1 LTEVCMIR
9 LFISILILLMSI
21 SCFAAEDSLLTA
33 NSDSVTVSE
42 PDSASQQAQ
51 STESSEFD
59 LGYPLSPERKELL
72 TSYSRFKNIW
82 RFFSFFI
89 EIIILLALLFTGLS
103 GKFESWAER
112 LSNKKILVTLS
123 YLLFYTVFIFLVN
136 IPFDYY
142 RGFIIE
148 HQYGFSNLNTIEWL
162 SESLKSQAILF
173 VFMFIIVAVM
183 YKLINSLKRWWL
195 WFSLGAIPFL
205 IFVMLIY
212 PTVLAPMFNTFNPIG
227 QTELGQEL
235 TGLAEKAGIEN
246 PEVYEVDAS
255 KQSNKINAYFAGV
268 FGSKRIVLYDNT
280 IRLFTV
286 DELKYVMGHEIGHY
300 VMNHMWIG
308 IFLAIAI
315 IMAGLYLMNRILPG
329 IIKRYSDRFKFDRL
343 GKVSSLPL
351 IILFVSVFSFITQPI
366 SNGVSRIMEYDADEF
381 GMELSGVDAQ
391 TAQITFEK
399 LSAYNLS
406 DPDPAGIIEFWFY
419 DHPALNKR
427 IARIHE
433 LYDKSMKNN

>member
-1 LTEVCMIR
+1 MAR
-9 LFISILILLMSI
+9 LIFPILFLLISM
-21 SCFAAEDSLLTA
+21 SCFASGDSLLTE
-33 NSDSVTVSE
+33 NSDSVLVSE
-42 PDSASQQAQ
+42 TDSIAEQVVAA
-51 STESSEFD
+51 ESSEFES
-59 LGYPLSPERKELL
+59 GYPLSPEREELL
-72 TSYSRFKNIW
+72 ISYSRFKNIW
-82 RFFSFFI
+82 RFASIFI

-103 GKFESWAER
+103 GKFESWASR
-112 LSNKKILVTLS
+112 ISDKRILVTLL
-123 YLLFYTVFIFLVN
+123 YLLFYTIFMFLVN
-136 IPFDYY
+136 VPFDYY

-148 HQYGFSNLNTIEWL
+148 HQYGFSNQNSIEWL
-162 SESLKSQAILF
+162 TDSLKSQAILF
-173 VFMFIIVAVM
+173 VFMFIIVAIL

-205 IFVMLIY
+205 VFVMLIY
-212 PTVLAPMFNTFNPIG
+212 PIVLAPMFNTFNPIG

-235 TGLAEKAGIEN
+235 IALSEKAGIEN

-280 IRLFTV
+280 IKLFTV

-308 IFLAIAI
+308 MLLAIAI
-315 IMAGLYLMNRILPG
+315 IMAGLYIMSKVLPG
-329 IIKRYSDRFKFDRL
+329 IITRYADRFRFDRL
-343 GKVSSLPL
+343 GRVSSLPL
-351 IILFVSVFSFITQPI
+351 ILLFVTVFSFATQPI
-366 SNGVSRIMEYDADEF
+366 SNGASRIMEYDADQF
-381 GMELSGVDAQ
+381 GMELSGIDAQ
-391 TAQITFEK
+391 TAQVTFEK
-399 LSAYNLS
+399 SSAYNLS

-433 LYDKSMKNN
+433 LYDKSVKNN